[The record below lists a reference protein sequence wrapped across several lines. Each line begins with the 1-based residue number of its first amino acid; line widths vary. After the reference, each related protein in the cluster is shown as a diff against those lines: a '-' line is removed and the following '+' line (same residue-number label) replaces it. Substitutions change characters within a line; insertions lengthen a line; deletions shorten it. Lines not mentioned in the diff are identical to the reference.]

1 MKNPGIIAGL
11 LIVLSLFSLT
21 LLPPPLGPTGV
32 NAQVTGRL
40 EVWNDVYGSNIT
52 DFALIQGNQITVEV
66 NITGT
71 GPINGFD
78 VSMKYYN
85 LTIGSEI
92 LRNATVTATLA
103 GGLFD
108 PDNPPPGCSQ
118 VFVLKNEVAQGTI
131 RVAAALFGGCS
142 VENGTL
148 FRSTFVVVGV
158 GVAAIEIIQTDTGGI
173 PETTLAFSGSSVP
186 YDAFGA
192 IFRNKPGV
200 SPVADFTRD
209 PFTPLLGDTVAFD
222 GTSSFDPSNP
232 TGPGRGIKRWVW
244 EFGDGTGRF
253 ETTTV
258 PIITHLFIAP
268 PSTPKSG
275 NFTVRLIVY
284 DFDDGLAGVK
294 TAVVHVSVRDIH
306 DIAVSMSTSVNELRQ
321 GETLKLTVVVT
332 NTGNKDEIA
341 NVTVT
346 YNYQGETQ
354 VGKESGLGLA
364 RLGSDR
370 QKTFHYSLET
380 SGLPVR
386 LYSVTARGV
395 IVNAT
400 TGGIITDLK
409 PGDNIS
415 TTNFT
420 LAPPTQRSSLTLPLV
435 GAAAVVA
442 IVGAW
447 LGLRVM
453 RRRRVEE

>member
-1 MKNPGIIAGL
+1 MKNPLAIAGL
-11 LIVLSLFSLT
+11 IVISVLSLT
-21 LLPPPLGPTGV
+21 LMPSPLGPTDV

-52 DFALIQGNQITVEV
+52 NFGLTQITVEV
-66 NITGT
+66 NVTGA

-78 VSMKYYN
+78 VTMRYYN
-85 LTIGSEI
+85 LTIGS
-92 LRNATVTATLA
+92 TVLDAVGSTANLS

-108 PDNPPPGCSQ
+108 PDNPPQPCPQ
-118 VFVLKNEVAQGTI
+118 VFVSKNEVDAPPGII
-131 RVAAALFGGCS
+131 RVTATLFGGCT

-148 FRSTFVVVGV
+148 FTLTFDVVGV
-158 GVAAIEIIQTDTGGI
+158 GAAAIEIIQTDTGGS
-173 PETTLAFSGSSVP
+173 PETLLASSGRSVP

-209 PFTPLLGDTVAFD
+209 PFTPRTGDTVTFD

-232 TGPGRGIKRWVW
+232 TGPGRGIRRWLW

-253 ETTTV
+253 ENTTV
-258 PIITHLFIAP
+258 PIIKHRFIAP
-268 PSTPKSG
+268 PSTPLSG

-284 DFDDGLAGVK
+284 DFDNGLAAVK
-294 TAVVHVSVRDIH
+294 TAVVHVSIRDIH

-321 GETLKLTVVVT
+321 GETLQLTVIVT
-332 NTGNKDEIA
+332 NNGNKDEIA

-346 YNYQGETQ
+346 YSYQNETQ
-354 VGKESGLGLA
+354 VGKESGLSLT

-380 SGLPVR
+380 SALPVR
-386 LYSVTARGV
+386 GYTVTARGV

-400 TGGIITDLK
+400 TGGIITDFK

-420 LAPPTQRSSLTLPLV
+420 LVSPTQESSLTLPIV
-435 GAAAVVA
+435 GAAAVVV

-453 RRRRVEE
+453 RRRKVEE